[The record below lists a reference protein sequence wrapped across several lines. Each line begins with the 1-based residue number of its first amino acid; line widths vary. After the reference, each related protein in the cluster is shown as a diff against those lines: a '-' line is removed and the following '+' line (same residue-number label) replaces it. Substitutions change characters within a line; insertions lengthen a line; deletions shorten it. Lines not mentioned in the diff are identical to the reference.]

1 MKIPIL
7 RVPFDEDDISFI
19 KEGIENVLR
28 SGQLTMN
35 GRVAEFERLFARF
48 CGTRYAVA
56 TNSGTSSIEMALRAI
71 GVEGSSVIVPSNT
84 YMATPIA
91 VVKAGAKVV
100 FAECQKE
107 NFQIDPDDIERKITP
122 RVKAV
127 IVVHIGGIISPHFDR
142 IKRICEEKGVLL
154 IEDAAHAHGAVF
166 KNKMAG
172 SLALAGS
179 FSFYPTKVFT
189 TAEGGM
195 LTTDSEEIYQKAI
208 VLREHGKADH
218 NRNIHVEFGDNWRF
232 SEIHAVLGIRQMAKS
247 EWILKQRRDI
257 ARFYDQRLTG
267 LNGINLVRIPDTVIS
282 AYYKYMLYINED
294 IDRDRLKL
302 VLKNRYDICLPGEV
316 YSDPCH
322 SQPVF
327 GKYPEKVDNN
337 KNDSFPVTDYV
348 CRHHICLPLYPGL
361 ARHELEYIVTSL
373 KEAVD
378 ECSGNRR

>member
-1 MKIPIL
+1 MKMNIPIL
-7 RVPFDEDDISFI
+7 RVPYDESDIRFI
-19 KEGIENVLR
+19 KDGIEKVLR
-28 SGQLTMN
+28 SGHLTMN
-35 GRVAEFERLFARF
+35 GRVAEFEELFARF
-48 CGTRYAVA
+48 CNTKYAVA
-56 TNSGTSSIEMALRAI
+56 TNSGTSSIEIALRAI

-91 VVKAGAKVV
+91 VVKAGAKVI

-142 IKRICEEKGVLL
+142 IKRICQENNIFL
-154 IEDAAHAHGAVF
+154 IEDAAHAHVF

-195 LTTDSEEIYQKAI
+195 LTTDNEQIYRKAI

-218 NRNIHVEFGDNWRF
+218 KQNVHVEFGDNWRF

-247 EWILKQRRDI
+247 EWILKQRRNI
-257 ARFYDQRLTG
+257 ARFYDQNLAG
-267 LNGINLVRIPDTVIS
+267 LNGISLVKIPDEVIS
-282 AYYKYMLYINED
+282 AYYKYMVYIDEA
-294 IDRDRLKL
+294 IDRGRLKQL
-302 VLKNRYDICLPGEV
+302 LKDRYDICLPGEV
-316 YSDPCH
+316 YSHPCH

-327 GKYPEKVDNN
+327 GKYPEKMDN
-337 KNDSFPVTDYV
+337 KKSDSFPVTDYV
-348 CRHHICLPLYPGL
+348 CARHICLPLYPGL
-361 ARHELEYIVTSL
+361 TLRELEYIVASL
-373 KEAVD
+373 KEAVY
-378 ECSGNRR
+378 ECSRNRG